1 MGSKGNF
8 TQALR
13 ELTGFEESPEKAKQK
28 IDINQSEVEQ
38 TDFDI
43 TNADLKPTYTFTEP
57 EIVFDEREADTHVTS
72 TMVIKGK
79 VRSTSNLLIEGSIYG
94 NIVTSENI
102 SVNNIVFGD
111 MKAKNV
117 NMSNAKVKGNIKC
130 DKQTAV
136 GANTVVIG
144 DIEADTIFVSGKIKG
159 DLTASDTT
167 VLEEGAVVSGNI
179 VTGNI
184 MSNSGAAIKGAITTT
199 RNAQIDDDTEFD
211 LGVEAYE

>member
-13 ELTGFEESPEKAKQK
+13 ELTGFDETPEKVKQK
-28 IDINQSEVEQ
+28 VDIKQSEVQQ

-43 TNADLKPTYTFTEP
+43 PNTDLKPTYSFTEA
-57 EIVFDEREADTHVTS
+57 EAVFDEREADSHVTS

-79 VRSTSNLLIEGSIYG
+79 VRSESNIFIEGSVYG
-94 NIVTSENI
+94 NVVTSGNI

-111 MKAKNV
+111 IKAKNV
-117 NMSNAKVKGNIKC
+117 NMNNARIKGNIKS

-167 VLEEGAVVSGNI
+167 VLEDGAVVSGNI
-179 VTGNI
+179 TTGNI
-184 MSNSGAAIKGAITTT
+184 LSNSGAAIKGAITTT
-199 RNAQIDDDTEFD
+199 KNAEIDDDTEFD

>member
-13 ELTGFEESPEKAKQK
+13 ELTGFDETPEKAKQK
-28 IDINQSEVEQ
+28 VDIKQSEVQQ
-38 TDFDI
+38 TNFDI
-43 TNADLKPTYTFTEP
+43 PNTDLKPTYSFTET
-57 EIVFDEREADTHVTS
+57 EAVFDEREADSHVTS

-79 VRSTSNLLIEGSIYG
+79 VRSESNIFIEGSVYG
-94 NIVTSENI
+94 NIVTSGNI

-117 NMSNAKVKGNIKC
+117 SMSNARVKGNIKS

-167 VLEEGAVVSGNI
+167 VLEDGAVVSGNI

-184 MSNSGAAIKGAITTT
+184 LSNSGAAIKGAITTT
-199 RNAQIDDDTEFD
+199 KNAEIDDDTEFD